1 MKVGKEEI
9 MGFLVALDRYVRL
22 DHERVYADWRRKA
35 VYIADELQGIPGLV
49 ADVPQDDRGK
59 PRVDLTWEQ
68 STVPLSAAEVREGL
82 KNGDPRVAMTGQ
94 AIQTRCMNDGEEIL
108 VAQRVQQFFRDEAQR
123 LS

>member
-1 MKVGKEEI
+1 

-49 ADVPQDDRGK
+49 TDVPQDDRGK
-59 PRVDLTWEQ
+59 PRVDLTWDQ
-68 STVPLSAAEVREGL
+68 NTVPLSAAEVREWL

-123 LS
+123 LA

>member
-1 MKVGKEEI
+1 M
-9 MGFLVALDRYVRL
+9 
-22 DHERVYADWRRKA
+22 
-35 VYIADELQGIPGLV
+35 YIADELQGIPGLV

-59 PRVDLTWEQ
+59 PRVDLTWDQ

>member
-59 PRVDLTWEQ
+59 PRVDLTWDQ

>member
-59 PRVDLTWEQ
+59 PRVDLTWDQ
-68 STVPLSAAEVREGL
+68 NTVPLSAAEVREWL

>member
-9 MGFLVALDRYVRL
+9 MGFLVALARYVRL

-59 PRVDLTWEQ
+59 PRVDLTWDQ